1 MAINVRCGCG
11 RSLALKNELAGERLR
26 CPDCGGTV
34 DVPAIVRQAD
44 AVFDHD
50 RFLLRQRVMTIAQVY
65 DVRDDAGGPLLYVKR
80 PSYVLWGIL
89 GILAGF
95 VTFFVVFLGGMLVA
109 AALFDRLFA
118 DPAVKGLFA
127 AALLVAAVLAAVA
140 TVVAI
145 IPRRHVYF
153 RRDPKDRET
162 VLEIHQDR
170 KLMPFRPR
178 YTLVCPR
185 QGPLAT
191 FSKNILYSLFRR
203 RWWCHALDGSPIC
216 TAYEDSIILSLL
228 RRLMGPMLGLLRT
241 NYVIV
246 RGADA
251 DGERLGE
258 FNRKFT
264 LFDRYVLDLSA
275 DPTRSLDRRVALAL
289 GVMLDTGDGR

>member
-11 RSLALKNELAGERLR
+11 RSLALKNEFAGERLR
-26 CPDCGGTV
+26 CPDCGGMI
-34 DVPAIVRQAD
+34 DVPAIASQVD

-65 DVRDDAGGPLLYVKR
+65 DVRDDAGGSLLYVKR
-80 PSYVLWGIL
+80 PSYLLWGIL

-95 VTFFVVFLGGMLVA
+95 VVFLVVFLGGALVA
-109 AALFDRLFA
+109 AALPEGLFA

-127 AALLVAAVLAAVA
+127 LALLVAAILAAVA

-153 RRDPKDRET
+153 HRDPKDRDT

-191 FSKNILYSLFRR
+191 FSKNIFYSLFRR

-264 LFDRYVLDLSA
+264 LLDRYVLDLSA

>member
-1 MAINVRCGCG
+1 MAITVTCGCG
-11 RSLALKNELAGERLR
+11 RSLALKHELAGERLR
-26 CPDCGGTV
+26 CPDCGGTI
-34 DVPAIVRQAD
+34 DVPSIASQAD

-50 RFLLRQRVMTIAQVY
+50 RFLLRQRLMTIAQVY
-65 DVRDDAGGPLLYVKR
+65 DVRDDAGASILFVKR
-80 PSYVLWGIL
+80 PSHLLSGLL
-89 GILAGF
+89 GVLAGI
-95 VTFFVVFLGGMLVA
+95 VVFFVVFLGGAVA
-109 AALFDRLFA
+109 L
-118 DPAVKGLFA
+118 
-127 AALLVAAVLAAVA
+127 AAVLGGPGANREAVGILALPLLLASILAAVA
-140 TVVAI
+140 TAVAI

-228 RRLMGPMLGLLRT
+228 RRLLGPMFGLLRT

-246 RGADA
+246 RGAHA

-264 LFDRYVLDLSA
+264 LLDRYVLDLSA